1 MQKKALSD
9 LILQKARIKYE
20 QEGLTMYTEF
30 LDEIMDV
37 NSVSKK
43 A

>member
-9 LILQKARIKYE
+9 QILQKARIQYE
-20 QEGLTMYTEF
+20 QEGLTMYTKF
-30 LDEIMDV
+30 LDVIMDGT
-37 NSVSKK
+37 NVSKK